1 MGNGGEARRDQRMEA
16 LQQDELQAA
25 RPDLSRSDQRRDRD
39 GRGR

>member
-1 MGNGGEARRDQRMEA
+1 MGDSGETGRDQRMEA

-25 RPDLSRSDQRRDRD
+25 RPDLGRPDQRRDSD